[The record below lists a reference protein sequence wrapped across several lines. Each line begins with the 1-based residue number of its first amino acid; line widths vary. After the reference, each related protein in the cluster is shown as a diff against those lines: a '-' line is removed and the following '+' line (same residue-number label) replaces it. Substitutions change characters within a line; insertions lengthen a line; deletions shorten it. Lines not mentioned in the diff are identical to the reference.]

1 MDKTE
6 VRYHSR
12 ISQEE
17 LRISQE
23 ELRKIT
29 EPRSRDATTGTY
41 FQLAIRLVR
50 FHRAVSVLY
59 MFGEYS

>member
-1 MDKTE
+1 MAE

-17 LRISQE
+17 LR
-23 ELRKIT
+23 KIT
-29 EPRSRDATTGTY
+29 DPKPRDATTGTY

-50 FHRAVSVLY
+50 FHRTASIVY

>member
-1 MDKTE
+1 MTE

-17 LRISQE
+17 LR
-23 ELRKIT
+23 KIT
-29 EPRSRDATTGTY
+29 EPRPRDATTGTY
-41 FQLAIRLVR
+41 FQLAIPLVR
-50 FHRAVSVLY
+50 FHRSVSVVY